1 MIKVGQFNRL
11 TITDELP
18 FAYILGS
25 ECDNR
30 SVSLVN
36 VYAPKDVKKGDELNV
51 FVYYNEDN
59 GLSAQTNSPK
69 VMLEQT
75 KLLTAVGATDFA
87 AFFDW
92 GLDRDLIV
100 LKRDQERPIAEG
112 LQYLVHVY
120 HDEDNRRL
128 LGSTRLHY
136 FYPEQVSE
144 NHPVLIHQPV
154 NLVAYAKTDL
164 GYKVMIDDHYLGL
177 IFHSDVLSD
186 IAIGQA
192 FEGFVKHIRS
202 DGKIDVCMSLDN
214 KQHRISLEQLILD
227 DLRAHAGLSSITDKS
242 TPDEIYSHFKVS
254 KGAYKKALGN
264 LYRQKKIILNK
275 QSVRLVE
282 S

>member
-1 MIKVGQFNRL
+1 MINVGQFNRL

-18 FAYILGS
+18 FAYMLGV
-25 ECDNR
+25 EGDER
-30 SVSLVN
+30 TVSLIN
-36 VYAPKDVKKGDELNV
+36 IKAPKDAKVGDELNV

-59 GLSAQTNSPK
+59 GLSAQNDAPK
-69 VMLEQT
+69 VMIDQT
-75 KLLTAVGATDFA
+75 QLLTAVGATDFA

-120 HDEDNRRL
+120 HDENNQRL

-136 FYPEQVSE
+136 FYPEVVTE
-144 NHPVLIHQPV
+144 EHPVTVQQSV
-154 NLVAYAKTDL
+154 SLVAYAKTDL
-164 GYKVMIDDHYLGL
+164 GFKVMINDYYLGL
-177 IFHSDVLSD
+177 LFHSDVLNEIS
-186 IAIGQA
+186 IGTR
-192 FEGFVKHIRS
+192 FDGFVKQIRS
-202 DGKIDVCMSLDN
+202 DGKIDVCMQLDN
-214 KQHRISLEQLILD
+214 KQQRQSLEQSILD
-227 DLRAHAGLSSITDKS
+227 DLEAHGGLSSITDKS
-242 TPDEIYSHFKVS
+242 TPDEIFSHFKVS

-264 LYRQKKIILNK
+264 LYRQKKIIISK